1 MNLNALDKA
10 FSIFIRLRDSHDGIV
25 CCISCGKLVHWKE
38 SDCGHYIN
46 RKHMATRFDE
56 DNCNAQCRSCN
67 RFDEGNIQGY
77 RKGLIQKI
85 GEKSVDMLEIK
96 KFNICKISQVEVNW
110 LTKYYKKK
118 ILEMKKLKYLV
129 F

>member
-1 MNLNALDKA
+1 
-10 FSIFIRLRDSHDGIV
+10 
-25 CCISCGKLVHWKE
+25 
-38 SDCGHYIN
+38 
-46 RKHMATRFDE
+46 MATRFDE